1 MRKIKM
7 LLAAALALI
16 LTAGTAVTAFASLM
30 DSVIDPGRTASLT
43 VYKYDITAAVEAGSA
58 EEGSLTA
65 TGQRQTGVEDRYGSW
80 AVPGVVFTYLKI
92 GEIDTWQ
99 APDGGKFSTI
109 YGIRSDV
116 EKILGLNADTAV
128 TAIDGVNYYY
138 SEDINAAVRRV
149 MGLGSGSVKTE
160 KANPSEISTKNS
172 LEALVRKDGTAMP
185 ATDESGRT
193 AVSDLALGL
202 YLVVETSVPD
212 HIDRTAIPFIVSL
225 PMTNVEGTAWNY
237 DVFVYPKNESDTP
250 ELKKEVKEITEAP
263 ASGGVYSDTATASAG
278 DTVQYQIVSNLP
290 EITSYA
296 TRITKYTF
304 TDTLSAGISYAG
316 GDVTASWTDADGEVL
331 AGWAQDDEEPKFTVD
346 IADGENGSHVMT
358 IAMTEAG
365 LAEINPVYKDGRQVS
380 AGYSRGTVTITYQAR
395 VNTDGSAV
403 LGDAANPNNVKLE
416 WSRSNTSYV
425 GKLEDDAK
433 VYTYGLDVTKQF
445 RTVVESSDLTKV
457 QFVLHNDTDDYY
469 VAAEASEPG
478 IYHVTGTADEKG
490 AAALSPAADG
500 SLRILGL
507 EDDTY
512 TLTEKQTDAGYILLT
527 EGIEF
532 TITSEAVH
540 EEAESAGAYNDMH
553 HLVKDHE
560 TGHLTDVTKESGHHS
575 NTASASVNGTAV
587 EMTADGTSEGALLP
601 MTIINDRGID
611 IPKTGESGTFLL
623 PMAGFICGALILGA
637 ALGMRRKAD

>member
-1 MRKIKM
+1 MKRFKM

-30 DSVIDPGRTASLT
+30 DSVIDPGRIASLT
-43 VYKYDITAAVEAGSA
+43 VYKYDITAAVEAGA
-58 EEGSLTA
+58 DNEGSLTA
-65 TGQRQTGVEDRYGSW
+65 TGQRQTGVEDTYGSW

-92 GEIDTWQ
+92 GEITTWQ
-99 APDGGKFSTI
+99 TPDEGKFSTI

-116 EKILGLNADTAV
+116 ENILGLNADTAA

-149 MGLGSGSVKTE
+149 MGLGTGSVKTE
-160 KANPSEISTKNS
+160 KANPAEISSKNS
-172 LEALVRKDGTAMP
+172 LEALVRKNGTAMP

-193 AVSDLALGL
+193 SASDLALGL

-212 HIDRTAIPFIVSL
+212 YIDRTAIPFIVSL
-225 PMTNVEGTAWNY
+225 PMTNVDGTAWNY

-263 ASGGVYSDTATASAG
+263 AAGGVYSDTATASTG

-304 TDTLSAGISYAG
+304 TDTLSAGITYAG
-316 GDVTASWTDADGEVL
+316 GDVTVSWTDADGEEL
-331 AGWAQDDEEPKFTVD
+331 AGWAEDDEDPKFTVD

-365 LAEINPVYKDGRQVS
+365 LAEINPVYENGEMVS
-380 AGYSRGTVTITYQAR
+380 AGYSQGTITIAYKAT

-403 LGDAANPNNVKLE
+403 PGDAANPNGVKLE

-469 VAAEASEPG
+469 VTAEASEPG
-478 IYHVTGTADEKG
+478 VYNVTGTADEKG
-490 AAALSPAADG
+490 AAAFSPAADG

-507 EDDTY
+507 EDDT
-512 TLTEKQTDAGYILLT
+512 
-527 EGIEF
+527 
-532 TITSEAVH
+532 
-540 EEAESAGAYNDMH
+540 
-553 HLVKDHE
+553 
-560 TGHLTDVTKESGHHS
+560 
-575 NTASASVNGTAV
+575 
-587 EMTADGTSEGALLP
+587 
-601 MTIINDRGID
+601 
-611 IPKTGESGTFLL
+611 
-623 PMAGFICGALILGA
+623 
-637 ALGMRRKAD
+637 